1 MDFENMTKEEL
12 TNQLFK
18 ELSSYHFDFYF
29 EINNLYDY
37 CKEVIYTSK
46 KEDIIKIL
54 NEFYKLNKKISNF
67 FDNFRD
73 VKELS
78 TTKGFKVKEDTMSM
92 YKTEI
97 ETTTNY
103 MYGDETFTMS
113 SSESKWINRIK
124 KYSEQYPNDVK
135 ITYINEDGSIMAE
148 INKKWF
154 KISPPRK
161 VSDKQRELASQR
173 FKALRNKQ
181 KNKGNTNELE

>member
-1 MDFENMTKEEL
+1 MDFENMTKKQL

-37 CKEVIYTSK
+37 CEEVIYTSK

-78 TTKGFKVKEDTMSM
+78 TTEGFKIKEE
-92 YKTEI
+92 YNGCI
-97 ETTTNY
+97 
-103 MYGDETFTMS
+103 
-113 SSESKWINRIK
+113 
-124 KYSEQYPNDVK
+124 
-135 ITYINEDGSIMAE
+135 
-148 INKKWF
+148 
-154 KISPPRK
+154 
-161 VSDKQRELASQR
+161 
-173 FKALRNKQ
+173 
-181 KNKGNTNELE
+181 